1 MYNGNLHNP
10 TPTRLKH
17 KNSLHRPLRQPE
29 PTIATSTGQQDDS
42 SRVSSHPYDQAKVEL
57 SASELEVETPIVLA
71 GRDSDGR
78 VLLKST
84 EVLDP
89 EGVDDVLVLE
99 QVDLLII
106 PIGTSFVTSM
116 YSARERG
123 NLWLPSGNQL
133 RFTDVANSRGS
144 NALGSN
150 RIGLPRRLFGIR
162 DLVVAF

>member
-42 SRVSSHPYDQAKVEL
+42 SRISSHPYDQAKVEL